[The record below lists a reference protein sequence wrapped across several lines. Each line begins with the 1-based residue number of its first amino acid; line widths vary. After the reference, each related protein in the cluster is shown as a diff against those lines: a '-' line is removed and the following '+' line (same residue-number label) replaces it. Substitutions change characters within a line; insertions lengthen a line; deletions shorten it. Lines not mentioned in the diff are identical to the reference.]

1 MVEVVCFDLVICSSR
16 QMRPPRAITT
26 TQRLYMRQSLFSD
39 GTLEL
44 REAKSQRLHSTARI

>member
-1 MVEVVCFDLVICSSR
+1 MEVVFFDLVIYSSR
-16 QMRPPRAITT
+16 QMRPPGAIAA
-26 TQRLYMRQSLFSD
+26 TQRLYMKQSLFAV